1 MPRLFLDGL
10 IVVLL
15 MLVSLAQP
23 AEFQMAPAADG
34 GLFQLLQVSTPTS
47 TVRMG
52 YPTAAVG
59 TRSAGQV
66 SVLTPCAP
74 PRPGPN
80 PVGLILPHSPSA
92 LADRTPGMSRTV
104 ALERVTLRPI
114 PADTR
119 RGRGRKGL
127 RMRTFAIALT
137 LAVLAPPV

>member
-1 MPRLFLDGL
+1 MPRLFLDVL

-59 TRSAGQV
+59 TRSAGQGP
-66 SVLTPCAP
+66 VLTPCAP
-74 PRPGPN
+74 SRPGPN

-92 LADRTPGMSRTV
+92 LADRTPGLSRVETGRT
-104 ALERVTLRPI
+104 AL
-114 PADTR
+114 D
-119 RGRGRKGL
+119 
-127 RMRTFAIALT
+127 
-137 LAVLAPPV
+137 PPPGPPSE